1 MTVISVS
8 LGDEDVEN
16 LDRIQQEYG
25 LKGRSDAVR
34 AAVRQA
40 TSNLQDLQDMK
51 GQVEGVLIAVRRDH
65 ADPWLSNIQ
74 AAHIGLVTTQLH
86 SHLRDHKCL
95 EVMILSGSAAEV
107 KRMIL
112 DIEASNKADYV
123 RFVRQ

>member
-1 MTVISVS
+1 MTVVSIS
-8 LGDEDVEN
+8 LGDEDIEN
-16 LDRIQQEYG
+16 LDRIQKEYG

-40 TSNLQDLQDMK
+40 TSNLQDLQNLK

-74 AAHIGLVTTQLH
+74 AAHVGIVTTQLH
-86 SHLRDHKCL
+86 SHLKDHKCL
-95 EVMILSGSAAEV
+95 EVMILSGSALEI

>member
-1 MTVISVS
+1 MPIVSVS

-16 LDRIQQEYG
+16 LDRIQEQFG

-34 AAVRQA
+34 TAIRQSTA
-40 TSNLQDLQDMK
+40 NLQDIQDLK

-74 AAHIGLVTTQLH
+74 AAHMGLVTTQLH

-112 DIEASNKADYV
+112 DIEASNKAEYV